1 MAKAGKANLAGM
13 LDGILGTTPTPAPLP
28 PTTPAP
34 AREPE
39 ATTSAPEARP
49 ERFQVD
55 LPRELVERVRNAAV
69 ATGATLVEIAQAALE
84 HELEILEDQ
93 NGGPFPERPR
103 RRLRPGRRLD

>member
-1 MAKAGKANLAGM
+1 MAKGAKASNLGM
-13 LDGILGTTPTPAPLP
+13 LEGLLDGVAPTTSQ
-28 PTTPAP
+28 PTTPPP

-39 ATTSAPEARP
+39 KTPAADRP

-55 LPRELVERVRNAAV
+55 LPHELVERVRNAAV
-69 ATGATLVEIAQAALE
+69 GTGATLVEIAQAALE
-84 HELEILEDQ
+84 HELRILEDQ

>member
-1 MAKAGKANLAGM
+1 MAKAGKASNLGM
-13 LDGILGTTPTPAPLP
+13 LEGLLEGVAPATLQ

-39 ATTSAPEARP
+39 ETPADRP

-55 LPRELVERVRNAAV
+55 LPHELVERVRNAAV

-84 HELEILEDQ
+84 HELRILEDQ